1 MEKDKKFE
9 VCILLT
15 DREYQYLARKAAENG
30 KHSIK
35 EYLLDLASKDNG
47 RRIG

>member
-9 VCILLT
+9 VCILFT
-15 DREYQYLARKAAENG
+15 DREYQYLTRKAAENG
-30 KHSIK
+30 KRSIK
-35 EYLLDLASKDNG
+35 EYLLDLVKKDNG